1 MILISDTCENWSM
14 PHTER
19 RAILGVR
26 VDILYT
32 VYNLFNALSHSKSQV
47 ENDNV
52 GNLVFKS
59 VGSGTGMGGK
69 GLGSH
74 N

>member
-1 MILISDTCENWSM
+1 MRKLEHA
-14 PHTER
+14 PR
-19 RAILGVR
+19 REKSNTGVR

-59 VGSGTGMGGK
+59 VGGGTGMGGK